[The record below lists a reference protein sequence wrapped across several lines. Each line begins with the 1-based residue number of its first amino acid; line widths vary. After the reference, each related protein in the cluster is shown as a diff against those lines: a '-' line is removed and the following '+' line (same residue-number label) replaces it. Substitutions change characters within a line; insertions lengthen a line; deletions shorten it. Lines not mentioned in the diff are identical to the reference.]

1 MRNQPVSGLESIFM
15 KMTITLSPVGGVK
28 LSMWNLETVYG
39 VEPEDIVQG
48 YPGSIS
54 TDVLKQ
60 HTSK

>member
-39 VEPEDIVQG
+39 VEPETLYRDIQVASAQ
-48 YPGSIS
+48 
-54 TDVLKQ
+54 
-60 HTSK
+60 TS